1 MKINKN
7 LIKEYSDLMLELNLS
22 KIKYSDGKISLELC
36 REEVKKIQSNSI
48 QIPINENEGINPLV
62 ESNDKSIKAPLVG
75 TIYLKPDPAGKPFIE
90 IGANVKIG
98 QVLLIIEAMKTMNEI
113 TANKEGIVKRI
124 FVSDGSPV
132 EFGEPLVLIE

>member
-48 QIPINENEGINPLV
+48 QIPIKENEGINPLV

-113 TANKEGIVKRI
+113 TANKEGVVKKI
-124 FVSDGSPV
+124 YVTDGSPV

>member
-48 QIPINENEGINPLV
+48 QIPIKENEGINPLV

-90 IGANVKIG
+90 IGAHVKIG

-113 TANKEGIVKRI
+113 TANKEGVVKKI
-124 FVSDGSPV
+124 YVTDGSPV

>member
-1 MKINKN
+1 MKINRN

-113 TANKEGIVKRI
+113 TANKEGVVKKI
-124 FVSDGSPV
+124 YVTDGSPV

>member
-113 TANKEGIVKRI
+113 TANKEGVVKKI
-124 FVSDGSPV
+124 YVTDGSPV

>member
-36 REEVKKIQSNSI
+36 REEVNKLQSNNI
-48 QIPINENEGINPLV
+48 QIPINKDEEINPLV
-62 ESNDKSIKAPLVG
+62 ESNDKSIKAHLVG

-113 TANKEGIVKRI
+113 TANKEGVVKKI
-124 FVSDGSPV
+124 YVTDGSPV